1 MVERDGHEPDAAR
14 GVDPRGV
21 RFAAAMTSAVLAIGL
36 VTGSPRVLLAQAI
49 LFGLCAAFGLQ
60 FNPYGVAYRRTLQP
74 RLAPPTELE
83 SAGPLR
89 FSQGVGCVFASLG
102 ALGYATG
109 ATMVGTVATSC
120 ALAAALLNAV
130 FGVCVGCHL
139 YLALA
144 SVRRRVSAT

>member
-1 MVERDGHEPDAAR
+1 MAGGEVHEEGAGR

-21 RFAAAMTSAVLAIGL
+21 RFTAAMTSVVLAVGL
-36 VTGSPRVLLAQAI
+36 LAESPRVLLAQAF
-49 LFGLCAAFGLQ
+49 LFGLCAVFGLQ
-60 FNPYGVAYRRTLQP
+60 LNPYGVAYRRTLRS

-83 SAGPLR
+83 SEAPLR
-89 FSQGVGCVFASLG
+89 FSQGIGCAFASVG

-109 ATMVGTVATSC
+109 SVAVGAAATAL

-139 YLALA
+139 YLAVA
-144 SVRRRVSAT
+144 RVRRRISTT

>member
-1 MVERDGHEPDAAR
+1 MAEQHGHDPRPAR

-21 RFAAAMTSAVLAIGL
+21 RFTAAMTSAVLAIGL
-36 VTGSPRVLLAQAI
+36 ATGSARLLLAQAL

-60 FNPYGVAYRRTLQP
+60 LNPYGVAYRKTLQS
-74 RLAPPTELE
+74 RLAPPTDLE
-83 SAGPLR
+83 AEGPLR

-109 ATMVGTVATSC
+109 ATTLGAVATAL

-130 FGVCVGCHL
+130 FGVCLGCHL
-139 YLALA
+139 YLLLA
-144 SVRRRVSAT
+144 RTRHRVFAT

>member
-1 MVERDGHEPDAAR
+1 MVDREVPEEGAAR

-21 RFAAAMTSAVLAIGL
+21 RFTAAMTSAVLVVGL
-36 VTGSPRVLLAQAI
+36 LAESPRVLLAQAV

-60 FNPYGVAYRRTLQP
+60 LNPYGAAYRRTLQSK
-74 RLAPPTELE
+74 LAPPAELE
-83 SAGPLR
+83 SEGPLR
-89 FSQGVGCVFASLG
+89 FSQGIGCVFASVG

-109 ATMVGTVATSC
+109 SVAVGATATAL

-139 YLALA
+139 YLVIARF
-144 SVRRRVSAT
+144 RRRVPST